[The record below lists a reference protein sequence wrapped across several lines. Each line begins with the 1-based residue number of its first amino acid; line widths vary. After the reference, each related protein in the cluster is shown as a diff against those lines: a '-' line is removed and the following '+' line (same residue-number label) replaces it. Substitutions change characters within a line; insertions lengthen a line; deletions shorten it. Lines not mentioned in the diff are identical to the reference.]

1 LITHPRADQLAK
13 AVADWIE
20 QVRPGLDPRNAFL
33 AKVAMNALAT
43 VERELALGPAFEAA
57 ATRRLATVLK
67 RKGSYAELNAELCT
81 RLRAGDLTVDS
92 PGLVAALKASA
103 LEQLAIDQPTY
114 RHVGL
119 TPPVRG

>member
-1 LITHPRADQLAK
+1 MITHPRADQLAS
-13 AVADWIE
+13 AVSTWIE
-20 QVRPGLDPRNAFL
+20 QIRPGLDPRNAFL

-43 VERELALGPAFEAA
+43 VERELSLGLASEAA
-57 ATRRLATVLK
+57 DTRRMAALLK
-67 RKGSYAELNAELCT
+67 RKGGHAELNAELCT
-81 RLRAGDLTVDS
+81 RLRAGDLTVDT

-103 LEQLAIDQPTY
+103 LEQLAIDQPNY